1 MESDKYIVVREIVGD
16 SAQVVIVDVAN
27 PNDVLRRPISAD
39 SAVMNPNSKI
49 LALKCLFKTF
59 QNQKLNIIIFSGQNS
74 PNFWPWSESQSEN
87 SCCNWGCY
95 LLEMDNT
102 WHRWDCHRKFSLPLV
117 TQRYKLKIS
126 NKTIQMYYLGEPAPV
141 KVFDRHSTL
150 QNTQIIN
157 YRSDAEGKFLLLIGI
172 SAKVWIVISQI
183 KIYIHGDGDLNLILK
198 KP

>member
-49 LALKCLFKTF
+49 LALKCLFKAH
-59 QNQKLNIIIFSGQNS
+59 QKFKMDNFSGQNS
-74 PNFWPWSESQSEN
+74 PNFWPRSESQSEN

-95 LLEMDNT
+95 LLEVDNT
-102 WHRWDCHRKFSLPLV
+102 WHCRDCHRKFSLPLV
-117 TQRYKLKIS
+117 TQRYKIKNLC
-126 NKTIQMYYLGEPAPV
+126 KTINNWNLGEPAPV

-157 YRSDAEGKFLLLIGI
+157 YRSDADGKFLLLIGI
-172 SAKVWIVISQI
+172 AAKVWKTI
-183 KIYIHGDGDLNLILK
+183 
-198 KP
+198 